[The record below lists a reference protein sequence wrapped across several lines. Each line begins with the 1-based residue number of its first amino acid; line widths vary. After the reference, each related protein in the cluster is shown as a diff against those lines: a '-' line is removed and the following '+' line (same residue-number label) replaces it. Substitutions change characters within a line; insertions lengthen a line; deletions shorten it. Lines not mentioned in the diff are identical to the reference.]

1 MIKTSEYVSPG
12 HPDKMCDYISSYILD
27 RLLEVDAKTR
37 FALEVQAK
45 NETINL
51 AGEITTRA
59 FPDDLAAK
67 IGQWTRDAVAEIGYT
82 AKYAKRWGNLAP
94 SADAIVVNQFIS
106 RQSPDIADGVDAGGW
121 GDQGIFFGLAAP
133 EKEFDFMPR
142 DIFIAR
148 RLGFDLYLLAR
159 EGALPI
165 GLDIK
170 TQVSIDTCT
179 GEVVEIIV
187 AAPTAVDD
195 HDHVVIRKINDFVQK
210 TVQEL
215 TGQQHV
221 PDATINGTGSYLVHS
236 TLADA
241 GTTGRKLAVDFYGV
255 NCPIGGGS
263 PWTKDGTKADLA
275 LNLYARHLAVQ
286 ARFAGKAK
294 PSAPIFS
301 AISCCIGRPEIQC
314 GVYEGF
320 DGRVIAEW
328 TEPGPAIQ
336 IIERLRLLNPVYAYK
351 CIHGLFKLPKPNQRG
366 GRSRYT
372 LNCLGEI

>member
-12 HPDKMCDYISSYILD
+12 HPDKMCDYVSSYILD
-27 RLLEVDAKTR
+27 RLLEIDEQTR

-45 NETINL
+45 DETVNL

-59 FPDDLAAK
+59 FPSKLPAK
-67 IGQWTRDAVAEIGYT
+67 LGQWTCDAVAEIGYT
-82 AKYAKRWGNLAP
+82 EDYARRWEGCAP
-94 SADAIVVNQFIS
+94 SADRLVVNQFVS
-106 RQSPDIADGVDAGGW
+106 RQSPDIAEGVDRNGW
-121 GDQGIFFGLAAP
+121 GDQGIFFGMAAS

-170 TQVSIDTCT
+170 TQVSIDTT
-179 GEVVEIIV
+179 DGEVVEIIV
-187 AAPTAVDD
+187 AAPIIAVDD
-195 HDHVVIRKINDFVQK
+195 RLVIRKINYFVKK
-210 TVQEL
+210 TVQDL

-221 PDATINGTGSYLVHS
+221 PDAIINGTGSYRVHS

-241 GTTGRKLAVDFYGV
+241 GTTGRKLAVDFYGG

-275 LNLYARHLAVQ
+275 LNIYARHLAVR
-286 ARFAGKAK
+286 ARFAHAAN
-294 PSAPIFS
+294 PSSPIFS
-301 AISCCIGRPEIQC
+301 AISCCIGSQEIIC
-314 GVYEGF
+314 GLYEGF
-320 DGRVIAEW
+320 DGSPMAEW
-328 TEPGPAIQ
+328 RERIPAHK
-336 IIERLRLLNPVYAYK
+336 IIAQLGLRRPVFAHK
-351 CIHGLFKLPKPNQRG
+351 CLSGLFKLPPNIVP
-366 GRSRYT
+366 
-372 LNCLGEI
+372 LNILGEVA